1 MKIAFNNFISTLKR
15 YKTASVLNIAGL
27 TIAFIAFYILMAQ
40 VYYGFTYNSSIPDN
54 ERIYLVT
61 TTDEKEGPCRGLAP
75 RPTTQKVMQEC
86 SDVELWG
93 FTFFSNRD
101 ERVWSKK
108 DDVFTPY
115 QIDVDKM
122 TPSII
127 DISSM
132 KLLQG
137 TKEDFLKPNVLFI
150 SASTAKKMDVKLG
163 EDIYL
168 QHEEFWNGIRPG
180 KGYMVAGIFEDF
192 APNSTFGQMK
202 IVRKIADN
210 EYMRDGYYIF
220 EGFVKLYPNTTT
232 EKFEQMWYDAMYP
245 MEEVDGQMV
254 RLIKGSQNAKLR
266 SLKELYFAPRLE
278 RSPSISQG
286 DRREHITQFAIALMI
301 IVIAFIN
308 FINFFMALIPRRLR
322 TVNISKVFGATN
334 FTLRWNFLFEAL
346 ALTVVSLALALYLM
360 IAIQDSF
367 ISDFVDCSLAL
378 KDNLHTIALILL
390 GGVIIAI
397 IAAAYPAW
405 YITSLSHR
413 WR

>member
-1 MKIAFNNFISTLKR
+1 MKIAFQNFISTLKR

-40 VYYGFTYNSSIPDN
+40 VYYGFTYNHSIPDN

-61 TTDEKEGPCRGLAP
+61 TSSSKNDPYSGLAP

-163 EDIYL
+163 D
-168 QHEEFWNGIRPG
+168 
-180 KGYMVAGIFEDF
+180 
-192 APNSTFGQMK
+192 TF
-202 IVRKIADN
+202 V
-210 EYMRDGYYIF
+210 MR
-220 EGFVKLYPNTTT
+220 
-232 EKFEQMWYDAMYP
+232 
-245 MEEVDGQMV
+245 
-254 RLIKGSQNAKLR
+254 
-266 SLKELYFAPRLE
+266 
-278 RSPSISQG
+278 
-286 DRREHITQFAIALMI
+286 
-301 IVIAFIN
+301 
-308 FINFFMALIPRRLR
+308 
-322 TVNISKVFGATN
+322 
-334 FTLRWNFLFEAL
+334 
-346 ALTVVSLALALYLM
+346 
-360 IAIQDSF
+360 
-367 ISDFVDCSLAL
+367 
-378 KDNLHTIALILL
+378 
-390 GGVIIAI
+390 
-397 IAAAYPAW
+397 
-405 YITSLSHR
+405 
-413 WR
+413 